1 MPLQSCF
8 PSKRNEVRSVGQILF
23 FLCFSSIRAVCAP
36 IYYWIGYSRFVGY
49 SVVACMLLVTVSNIG
64 HVSGYR
70 SLCLSQQSL
79 NLNT

>member
-49 SVVACMLLVTVSNIG
+49 SVVACMLLVTVSILVMFLDIVPCVGVN
-64 HVSGYR
+64 
-70 SLCLSQQSL
+70 
-79 NLNT
+79 NL